1 MLRVD
6 SFDEEM
12 EYVKKTSIAD
22 NDTDSSGFEKLEGY
36 DKDEFQTTGL
46 YAAQILIRMNPRYL
60 IKSNAGK
67 EDAMPDLILWIDDTS
82 LEENIEVIDQL
93 RRGSVIRFQG
103 YMHKVH
109 VQLK

>member
-22 NDTDSSGFEKLEGY
+22 NVTDSSEFEKLEGY

-46 YAAQILIRMNPRYL
+46 YAAQIHIRMNPRYL

-67 EDAMPDLILWIDDTS
+67 EDEMPDLILWIDDTS
-82 LEENIEVIDQL
+82 LEDNIEVID
-93 RRGSVIRFQG
+93 
-103 YMHKVH
+103 
-109 VQLK
+109 